1 MDIGDLF
8 ARLDAPAPPKILG
21 TGNVVEVTASIDG
34 KPQQTFVG
42 RQAWAFSELVA
53 AGETGCTPITTPGP
67 RWSDYVFKLRRDGVS
82 VETIDERHGG
92 SFSGTHARY
101 IVRSSVRLIEVV
113 RESEARARAAAKG
126 RIGRKAREGSRHA
139 A

>member
-1 MDIGDLF
+1 MNDLF
-8 ARLDAPAPPKILG
+8 SLPILPAPPRMLG
-21 TGNVVEVTASIDG
+21 TGPVVEITASIDG
-34 KPQQTFVG
+34 KPAQKFHG
-42 RQAWAFSELVA
+42 RQAWALNELVA

-67 RWSDYVFKLRRDGVS
+67 RWSDYVFKLRRDAVS

-92 SFSGTHARY
+92 SFSGSHARY

-113 RESEARARAAAKG
+113 RDSEARARAAAKKRVG
-126 RIGRKAREGSRHA
+126 KAGGHRHA